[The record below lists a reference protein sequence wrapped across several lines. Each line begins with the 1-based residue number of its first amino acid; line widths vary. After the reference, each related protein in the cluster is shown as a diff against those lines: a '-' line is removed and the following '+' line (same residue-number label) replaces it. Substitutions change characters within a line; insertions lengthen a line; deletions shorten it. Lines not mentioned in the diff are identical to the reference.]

1 MTPLNDVLAPITAIG
16 FDTAPFIY
24 FMERHPRYVN
34 IVRDLFER
42 VDHGS
47 ITGYT
52 SAVTLTEVLT
62 VPKRQGNRDM
72 ANAYIALLTNSRH
85 FMLLA
90 IDAAIAEHA
99 AELRGRYGLRTP
111 DALQIAAALQ
121 TGCQGF
127 VTNDKALKHVTE
139 LSILVLDELLSP

>member
-1 MTPLNDVLAPITAIG
+1 MTPLSDALTNTTALG

-24 FMERHPRYVN
+24 LIERHPRYVD
-34 IVRDLFER
+34 IVRALFER

-72 ANAYIALLTNSRH
+72 ANAYIELLTNSRH

-99 AELRGRYGLRTP
+99 AEL
-111 DALQIAAALQ
+111 
-121 TGCQGF
+121 
-127 VTNDKALKHVTE
+127 
-139 LSILVLDELLSP
+139 